1 MKQQDNMEW
10 LVNKIDRKLRMFL
23 KTKDTAYLKK
33 AFSCLV
39 DLLNEYDLWL
49 SWKRL
54 DDGK

>member
-1 MKQQDNMEW
+1 MNQKDNMEW
-10 LVNKIDRKLRMFL
+10 LVDKIDRKLRMFL
-23 KTKDTAYLKK
+23 ETKDTAYLKK
-33 AFSCLV
+33 AFGLMV